1 MHIKQ
6 NSKKKT
12 IVNFAKKKKKKFS
25 DEIELSPNRKII
37 VNRNRDVFENEK
49 QHWSKENLQ
58 EADARNVENVIF
70 EMLTKSTIEGLM
82 KVIECQR
89 AHINI

>member
-1 MHIKQ
+1 M
-6 NSKKKT
+6 
-12 IVNFAKKKKKKFS
+12 
-25 DEIELSPNRKII
+25 SPNRKII